1 MKKSIIF
8 VLFFILL
15 SCGTR
20 KVQIEKTKEE
30 VKKDSV
36 SQSSETENIV
46 VKNDINSSV
55 ESEEVEISPK
65 DTLKPMIINGISYRN
80 AVIIHKKSKTNIID
94 KTKKE
99 TLKNTLKRVEV
110 KKEIKKQVFIKKSE
124 KSSFPFYWLLF
135 LLIIPLVWVYKKYK
149 DRIWFV

>member
-8 VLFFILL
+8 ILFLTLF

-36 SQSSETENIV
+36 SQSSETENII

-65 DTLKPMIINGISYRN
+65 DTLKPMIINGISYIN
-80 AVIIHKKSKTNIID
+80 AVIRHKKSKTNTID

-110 KKEIKKQVFIKKSE
+110 KKEIKKQVFIKKVE
-124 KSSFPFYWLLF
+124 KSCFPFYWLLF